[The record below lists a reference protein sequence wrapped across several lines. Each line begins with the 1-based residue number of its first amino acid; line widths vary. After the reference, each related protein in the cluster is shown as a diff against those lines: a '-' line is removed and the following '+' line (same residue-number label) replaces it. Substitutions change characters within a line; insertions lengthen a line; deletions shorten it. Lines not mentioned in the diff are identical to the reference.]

1 MMTHIQVM
9 GDSIQYRMPLVGM
22 VSLKNFLD
30 PVRANVFSVIFKTL
44 KAELV
49 KVLSNTS
56 IYAIRALIY
65 MMNSETNGPVSVGE
79 MSARL
84 KISFHF
90 LTKILQ
96 KLTRAGLLESRRGPA
111 GGISFSKKPER
122 IFLADLVLIIEGE
135 DFFDKCLL
143 GLPGCGIMAPCPV
156 HDFWK
161 LNRGELRKRFEGIS
175 IYSLKD
181 SKGRIADL

>member
-1 MMTHIQVM
+1 MIFIHAEKSSF
-9 GDSIQYRMPLVGM
+9 D
-22 VSLKNFLD
+22 
-30 PVRANVFSVIFKTL
+30 VFSCTFSSIFKSL

-65 MMNSETNGPVSVGE
+65 MMDSGTDGPVSVGE
-79 MSARL
+79 MSEKL

-96 KLTRAGLLESRRGPA
+96 KLTKAGLLESRRGPA
-111 GGISFSKKPER
+111 GGISFEKSPER
-122 IFLADLVLIIEGE
+122 IFLADLVRIIEGD

-143 GLPGCGIMAPCPV
+143 GLPGCGKMAPCPV

-161 LNRGELRKRFEGIS
+161 LNRGEMRKRFETIS

-181 SKGRIADL
+181 SKGRIVDM